1 MTTGEGLRV
10 DAPERA
16 AAVDMYKTDLERH
29 LFAPTLLRG
38 RRSPAQIFED
48 VGDWLR
54 DWLLGG
60 WSRWKLLAGAAN

>member
-1 MTTGEGLRV
+1 MTTGKVLRV
-10 DAPERA
+10 NARDRA

-29 LFAPTLLRG
+29 LFAPTPPR
-38 RRSPAQIFED
+38 RWRSPAQVFED